1 MNNDMITNHDK
12 VLLPETPDVPVEHL
26 ENTEKVSVKETENKS
41 KSDKR
46 LEKLNALKDKYA
58 KAVSAQ
64 ECAEKK
70 TQNISSQIEKIEKEL
85 HAEEEAE
92 LYKACEAKKLS
103 YREIARFLMSIPE
116 DMTLTDI
123 QNMLS

>member
-12 VLLPETPDVPVEHL
+12 VLLSETPDVPVEHL

-58 KAVSAQ
+58 KAVS
-64 ECAEKK
+64 
-70 TQNISSQIEKIEKEL
+70 SQ
-85 HAEEEAE
+85 
-92 LYKACEAKKLS
+92 
-103 YREIARFLMSIPE
+103 
-116 DMTLTDI
+116 
-123 QNMLS
+123 

>member
-12 VLLPETPDVPVEHL
+12 VLRPETSDVPVEHL
-26 ENTEKVSVKETENKS
+26 ENTEKKQS

-92 LYKACEAKKLS
+92 LDKACEAKKLS